1 MAHKFTFPFVP
12 PWEDLRQTTDLP
24 GGGKAYV
31 FDTCVERDPAKVAQI
46 EEEIGLILAQ
56 AERRKLIRAMEAGT

>member
-12 PWEDLRQTTDLP
+12 PWEDLRQTTELP

-31 FDTCVERDPAKVAQI
+31 FDTCVERDPEKVKEI
-46 EEEIGLILAQ
+46 EKEIGLILAQ
-56 AERRKLIRAMEAGT
+56 AERRKLLRSMEART